1 MLPAT
6 VVGVSMFHGLADA
19 AIVRELSGVPMT
31 GIVLSNTNA
40 GGTAVTDRTSSN
52 QYEAMGQMVE
62 DSALDGDEVDIKT
75 LYLKVAQGSQM
86 PVTGTH
92 EIDIWIGEWNT
103 STDSPGTQL
112 VRETFD
118 VVGVNFQDGL
128 VYGFDFT
135 TPFSLDQTK
144 DYAFEVW
151 WTSDDASHDIAWDR
165 DTGQGAVDGGFISEK
180 SPSLSLPFSANPAN
194 NTDLFFA
201 FETIPEPSV
210 PLMTVV
216 GGLFMA
222 MRRRRA

>member
-1 MLPAT
+1 MSVVGLLGGPLEAAT
-6 VVGVSMFHGLADA
+6 VRQV
-19 AIVRELSGVPMT
+19 SGVPIT

-62 DSALDGDEVDIKT
+62 DTALDGDEIDIKT
-75 LYLKVAQGSQM
+75 LYLKVSNGSQM
-86 PVTGTH
+86 PNSGTH
-92 EIDIWIGEWNT
+92 EIDIWVGEWNT
-103 STDSPGTQL
+103 ATDSPGAQVTRQA
-112 VRETFD
+112 FD
-118 VVGVNFQDGL
+118 VVGLNFQDGM

-144 DYAFEVW
+144 DYAFQVW
-151 WTSDDASHDIAWDR
+151 WTTEDASHDISWER

-201 FETIPEPSV
+201 FETIPEPSA
-210 PLMTVV
+210 PLMMIL
-216 GGLFMA
+216 GGLGLA
-222 MRRRRA
+222 LRRRRL